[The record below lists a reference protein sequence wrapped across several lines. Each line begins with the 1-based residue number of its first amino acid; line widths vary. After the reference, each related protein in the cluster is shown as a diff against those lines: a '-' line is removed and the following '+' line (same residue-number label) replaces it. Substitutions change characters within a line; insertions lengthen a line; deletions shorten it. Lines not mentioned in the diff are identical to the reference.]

1 MSAICDYAADCQG
14 FSRGVV
20 AETQSQGFGGRAGG
34 QLSAVPEA
42 RHTTWLDIAFL
53 IAGLLV

>member
-1 MSAICDYAADCQG
+1 MQPIAKAFLGALSPRLNRKDLA
-14 FSRGVV
+14 V
-20 AETQSQGFGGRAGG
+20 GRGG